1 MTAVSRDR
9 TSAGP
14 VVGELTKPPTWVE
27 AEAHL
32 AAAAYLLHRSGD
44 SALVVTADGTGDPIA
59 LLSAT
64 DVSRAV
70 AEGRDLESTRVHQV
84 VTGPPRTVKADLP
97 ALDAAHVMLSH
108 GVMQL
113 LVCSGDRLL
122 GIADLAGVCRAVLVP
137 EEAAVLPRRPA
148 AGPPAP

>member
-32 AAAAYLLHRSGD
+32 AAAAYLLPRSGD
-44 SALVVTADGTGDPIA
+44 SALVVTADRAGDAIA
-59 LLSAT
+59 LLGAT

-70 AEGRDLESTRVHQV
+70 AEGRDLESTHVRQV
-84 VTGPPRTVKADLP
+84 VPGPPQRVQADLP
-97 ALDAAHVMLSH
+97 VREAARAMLSH
-108 GVMQL
+108 GVLQL
-113 LVCSGDRLL
+113 LVCSGDRVL
-122 GIADLAGVCRAVLVP
+122 GIADLADVCRALLASGD
-137 EEAAVLPRRPA
+137 AAVPSRRPA
-148 AGPPAP
+148 AGPPSP

>member
-1 MTAVSRDR
+1 MTGPLSDR
-9 TSAGP
+9 SSAGP
-14 VVGELTKPPTWVE
+14 AVGELTRPTTRVA

-32 AAAAYLLHRSGD
+32 AAAAYLL
-44 SALVVTADGTGDPIA
+44 P

-84 VTGPPRTVKADLP
+84 VTGPPRAVKADLP
-97 ALDAAHVMLSH
+97 ARDAARVMLPH
-108 GVMQL
+108 GVMQP
-113 LVCSGDRLL
+113 LVCSDDRVL
-122 GIADLAGVCRAVLVP
+122 GIADRADVCRAVLASD
-137 EEAAVLPRRPA
+137 EAAVLPRRPA